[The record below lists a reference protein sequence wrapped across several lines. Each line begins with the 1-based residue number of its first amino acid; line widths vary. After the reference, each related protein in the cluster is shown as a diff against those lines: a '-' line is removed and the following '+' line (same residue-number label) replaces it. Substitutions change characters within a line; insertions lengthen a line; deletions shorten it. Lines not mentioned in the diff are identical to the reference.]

1 VRRQLLKLRPLD
13 FAVSRLASLY
23 LAVFAIGVGLL
34 LSSVYLLASHE
45 LELETDRVI
54 EAELEGLRDEYELEG
69 LSGLMQGLSLRSD
82 SWGRLGAVYL
92 LTDLKHER
100 IAGNLTD
107 WPLAGNATAKW
118 VEFQILARTEDDSTI
133 KHPVRA
139 GIFELGSSY
148 LLLVGTDLNQ
158 QRRFVR
164 DFRVAILWGIGLT
177 MLLAASIG
185 YFYVRRIGTRVR
197 DVAVACEK
205 IISGD
210 LGRRLPASD
219 SGNEFDQLS
228 HTVNLM
234 LDRLEQQSHTLRATF
249 DSTAHDLRAPLH
261 RVRMRLEQAL
271 RHEAA
276 AEDSRAVM
284 QSTLVDVERVQRTLA
299 TLMQIAQAD
308 AGSSPLQS
316 EPVDL
321 EALVR
326 ELVELYEPVGRERGL
341 ELTVPSSMIA
351 ARVQG
356 SRQLLAQLITNL
368 IENALKYVPSGGH
381 VSVRVERRGDRLAL
395 VASDDG
401 PGIPVS
407 ERERVLRPFERLLR
421 DAEQPGSGLGLS
433 LAHAIVRLHRGRML
447 LEDNAPGLR
456 VVCELPAATW
466 PLGPPVTATG
476 LHAPYLAA
484 TTAPVA

>member
-1 VRRQLLKLRPLD
+1 MKRALRPLD

-23 LAVFAIGVGLL
+23 LAVFAIGVGVL
-34 LSSVYLLASHE
+34 LSSVYLLASTE

-54 EAELEGLRDEYELEG
+54 QAELEGLRDEYELEG
-69 LSGLMQGLSLRSD
+69 LSGLMEGLSLRAD

-92 LTDLKHER
+92 LTDLRHQR

-107 WPLAGNATAKW
+107 WPLAGKPAAKW
-118 VEFQILARTEDDSTI
+118 VEFEILARTEDDSTV

-164 DFRVAILWGIGLT
+164 DFRNAILWGIGLT

-197 DVAVACEK
+197 DVALACEQ

-210 LGRRLPASD
+210 LARRLPASE

-234 LDRLEQQSHTLRATF
+234 LDRLEQQSRTLRATF

-271 RHEAA
+271 RHDTVEDAA
-276 AEDSRAVM
+276 RDVM
-284 QSTLVDVERVQRTLA
+284 QSTLIDVERVQRTLA

-308 AGSSPLQS
+308 AGSSPLES

-321 EALVR
+321 EMLAR
-326 ELVELYEPVGRERGL
+326 ELVELYEPVGRARSL
-341 ELTVPSSMIA
+341 ELSMSPSVA
-351 ARVQG
+351 GARVQG

-368 IENALKYVPSGGH
+368 IENALKYVPPRGH
-381 VSVRVERRGDRLAL
+381 VTLGVERSGDRVLL
-395 VASDDG
+395 RASDDG
-401 PGIPVS
+401 PGIPAGD
-407 ERERVLRPFERLLR
+407 RERVLRPFERLER
-421 DAEQPGSGLGLS
+421 DAHQPGSGLGLS
-433 LAHAIVRLHRGRML
+433 LASAIVRLHHGRLL
-447 LEDNAPGLR
+447 LEDNHPGLR
-456 VVCELPAATW
+456 VVCELPAA
-466 PLGPPVTATG
+466 LSGPSAVILPAQETA
-476 LHAPYLAA
+476 AVSA
-484 TTAPVA
+484 T

>member
-1 VRRQLLKLRPLD
+1 MSRRLRPLD

-69 LSGLMQGLSLRSD
+69 LSGLMQGLSLRAD

-92 LTDLKHER
+92 LTDLKHQR
-100 IAGNLTD
+100 VAGNLTD

-118 VEFQILARTEDDSTI
+118 VEFEILARTEDDSTI

-164 DFRVAILWGIGLT
+164 GFRDAILWGIGLT

-185 YFYVRRIGTRVR
+185 YFYVRRIATRVR
-197 DVAVACEK
+197 DVAVACEQ

-271 RHEAA
+271 RHEP
-276 AEDSRAVM
+276 AEDDARGVM
-284 QSTLVDVERVQRTLA
+284 QSTLADVERVQRTLA

-321 EALVR
+321 EALAR
-326 ELVELYEPVGRERGL
+326 ELIELYEPVSRARGL
-341 ELTVPSSMIA
+341 ELRLLASSSAPSTSGP
-351 ARVQG
+351 RVLG
-356 SRQLLAQLITNL
+356 SRQLIAQLITNL
-368 IENALKYVPSGGH
+368 LENALKYVPGGGH
-381 VSVRVERRGDRLAL
+381 VGLSVERRGDRVLL
-395 VASDDG
+395 RVADDG
-401 PGIPVS
+401 PGIPAS
-407 ERERVLRPFERLLR
+407 ERERVLRPFERLER
-421 DAEQPGSGLGLS
+421 DVQQPGSGLGLS
-433 LAHAIVRLHRGRML
+433 LASAIVRLHRGRL
-447 LEDNAPGLR
+447 VLEDNAPGLR
-456 VVCELPAATW
+456 VVCELPAISVVGVEKQ
-466 PLGPPVTATG
+466 P
-476 LHAPYLAA
+476 HAA
-484 TTAPVA
+484 

>member
-1 VRRQLLKLRPLD
+1 MRPLD

-69 LSGLMQGLSLRSD
+69 LSGLMEGLSLRAD

-92 LTDLKHER
+92 LTDLKHQR
-100 IAGNLTD
+100 VAGNLTD
-107 WPLAGNATAKW
+107 WPLAGKPAAKW
-118 VEFQILARTEDDSTI
+118 VEFEILARTEDDSTI

-158 QRRFVR
+158 QRRFVH
-164 DFRVAILWGIGLT
+164 DFRNAILWGIGLT

-185 YFYVRRIGTRVR
+185 YFYVRRIATRVR
-197 DVAVACEK
+197 DVALACEQ

-210 LGRRLPASD
+210 LGRRLPAAD

-271 RHEAA
+271 RHESAA
-276 AEDSRAVM
+276 GDSPDDSRAVM
-284 QSTLVDVERVQRTLA
+284 QSTLADVERVQRTLA

-308 AGSSPLQS
+308 AGSSPLES
-316 EPVDL
+316 DPIDL
-321 EALVR
+321 EGLAR
-326 ELVELYEPVGRERGL
+326 ELVELYEPVGRAGAL
-341 ELTVPSSMIA
+341 ELRMGNCAPGL
-351 ARVQG
+351 RVQG

-368 IENALKYVPSGGH
+368 IENALKYVPEGGH
-381 VSVRVERRGDRLAL
+381 VSLAVERHGERVAL
-395 VASDDG
+395 VVADDG
-401 PGIPVS
+401 PGIPSVD
-407 ERERVLRPFERLLR
+407 RERVLRPFERLER
-421 DAEQPGSGLGLS
+421 DAELPGSGLGLS
-433 LAHAIVRLHRGRML
+433 LAAAIARLHHGRLL
-447 LEDNAPGLR
+447 LEDNLPGLR
-456 VVCELPAATW
+456 VVCELPMAAVITGAATVVAE
-466 PLGPPVTATG
+466 PPPPVTPA
-476 LHAPYLAA
+476 
-484 TTAPVA
+484 VASVV